1 MALTKEVLPEMIA
14 ERSGAIV
21 VISSVQGKLSIPYRS
36 SYTAS
41 KHALQGYFD
50 SLRAELSLSNI
61 TVTTVSPGYVRTNLS
76 LNALNGDGSK
86 YGVMDDTT
94 AKGMHPAAL
103 AEEICAAVA
112 ARKEDLLVA
121 DASSSLAIALKNSF
135 PELLSMVMRK
145 RALKEGKKYA

>member
-1 MALTKEVLPEMIA
+1 MVAR
-14 ERSGAIV
+14 RSGAIV

-50 SLRAELSLSNI
+50 SLRAEVSSSNI
-61 TVTTVSPGYVRTNLS
+61 TVTTISPGYVRTNLS
-76 LNALNGDGSK
+76 LNALNGDGSR

-103 AEEICAAVA
+103 ADEVCSAVA
-112 ARKEDLLVA
+112 AGREDVLVA
-121 DASSSLAIALKNSF
+121 DVSSSLAVALKNSF
-135 PELLSMVMRK
+135 PELLSIVMRK
-145 RALKEGKKYA
+145 RARKEEAKKYA